1 MDFSETQPVSWS
13 RHGGL
18 QSQIQ
23 GAGAGGQWGRRRAL
37 GSCPLL
43 SPPHPWLPWTSPLC
57 RGCCSM
63 KLHLSN
69 VNKTPWPPSTVF
81 LAPPARPWKLRVD
94 LINQGQG
101 WGRVKREAAGS
112 HVLCHQLRTAG
123 QEWAVELAQRTCQRK
138 GFPTQ
143 DSSTGIK
150 EGAWGWKP
158 SFHYRAV
165 CSRSLFLS
173 SSPFSPL

>member
-1 MDFSETQPVSWS
+1 M
-13 RHGGL
+13 
-18 QSQIQ
+18 
-23 GAGAGGQWGRRRAL
+23 

-43 SPPHPWLPWTSPLC
+43 SPPHPWLSWTSPLC

-63 KLHLSN
+63 KLRLSY

-112 HVLCHQLRTAG
+112 HVLCHQLGA
-123 QEWAVELAQRTCQRK
+123 
-138 GFPTQ
+138 GFPTR

-165 CSRSLFLS
+165 CSRSLSLS
-173 SSPFSPL
+173 SPPLPALCDQGLESPRSPDPKNGFPRVPQAPQLHPKTK